1 MSAPAA
7 LVVMAKIMVP
17 ETEEPLTKE
26 GVKHR
31 FDKESVNV
39 IDAAARGAGDGL
51 MLALNVGAML
61 IAFVALV
68 AMLNAG
74 FIVLGETFG
83 MEHPLTMER
92 ILGWLLAPLA
102 WVMGCDWADAS
113 FVGSQLGV
121 KTVVNEFVA
130 YLNLAGNMA
139 SDQPISGRSA
149 VILTYAVWLRQLQFH
164 RHSNRRD
171 WSHCAGAP
179 KRSGAL
185 GIAR

>member
-1 MSAPAA
+1 
-7 LVVMAKIMVP
+7 
-17 ETEEPLTKE
+17 
-26 GVKHR
+26 
-31 FDKESVNV
+31 
-39 IDAAARGAGDGL
+39 

-74 FIVLGETFG
+74 FMVLGDSFG
-83 MEHPLTMER
+83 LDQPLTMER

-130 YLNLAGNMA
+130 YLNLAANMA

-149 VILTYAVWLRQLQFH
+149 VILTYALCGFANFSSIAIQIGGIGAIAPERRSDLARLGLRAMIGGNLAAFMTA
-164 RHSNRRD
+164 
-171 WSHCAGAP
+171 CVVGMI
-179 KRSGAL
+179 L
-185 GIAR
+185 